1 MMDHLPLLQRH
12 GAVASLSLRRPLQRN
27 RLHDEDLFTLLRQF
41 DEVEADQ
48 SIRVL
53 VLKAETTGQPRPVFC
68 AGYNVNDFEAGHHD
82 PRLFESIPDRLEALR
97 PITVCALN
105 GSVYGG
111 ATDLALACDLRVG
124 LAGCEFLM
132 PACALGLHYY
142 PSGLRRFVSRLGAGL
157 AQKAFLTAAPL
168 PFDALYQAHALTA
181 LHDAEHFEAGLQ
193 DLLDR
198 VARLAPLA
206 VQACKQSLRELIA
219 GGADEATLRCR
230 EALTLASADFA
241 EGRRAFSERRP
252 ARFTGQ

>member
-12 GAVASLSLRRPLQRN
+12 GAIASLSLRRPLQRN

-41 DEVEADQ
+41 DEVEADRN
-48 SIRVL
+48 IRVL

-68 AGYNVNDFEAGHHD
+68 AGYNVNDFEAGSHD
-82 PRLFESIPDRLEALR
+82 PRLFEQIPDRLERLR
-97 PITVCALN
+97 PVTVCALR

-124 LAGCEFLM
+124 LAGCEFQM

-157 AQKAFLTAAPL
+157 AQRAFLTAAPL
-168 PFDALYQAHALTA
+168 PFEALHQAHVLTA
-181 LHDAEHFEAGLQ
+181 LHDADDFEAGLQ
-193 DLLDR
+193 TLLDS

-206 VQACKQSLRELIA
+206 AQACKQSLRELMA
-219 GGADEATLRCR
+219 AQDDEATLRNR
-230 EALTLASADFA
+230 EALTQASADFA
-241 EGRRAFSERRP
+241 EGRRAFAERRT
-252 ARFTGQ
+252 AHFTGR

>member
-1 MMDHLPLLQRH
+1 MMDHLPLLQRQ
-12 GAVASLSLRRPLQRN
+12 GAIASLSLRRPLQRN
-27 RLHDEDLFTLLRQF
+27 RLHDEDLFALRRHF

-53 VLKAETTGQPRPVFC
+53 VLKAQTTGQPRPVFC

-82 PRLFESIPDRLEALR
+82 PRLFESIADRLEALR

-105 GSVYGG
+105 GNVYGG

-124 LAGCEFLM
+124 LVGCELLM

-157 AQKAFLTAAPL
+157 AQRAFLTAAPL
-168 PFDALYQAHALTA
+168 PFEALYQVHALTA
-181 LHDAEHFEAGLQ
+181 LLEADHFEAGLQ
-193 DLLDR
+193 ELLDR
-198 VARLAPLA
+198 LARLAPLA
-206 VQACKQSLRELIA
+206 AQTCKQSLRELMA
-219 GGADEATLRCR
+219 GVADDAVLRSR

-241 EGRRAFSERRP
+241 EGRKAFSERRP
-252 ARFTGQ
+252 ACFTGQ